1 MFGLSLQSLATIAEW
16 GAAIVALLVLIR
28 ISNVFRYIPNNQVGI
43 VEKLWS
49 AKGSIKSG
57 FIALEGEAGF
67 QPEILRGGI
76 HLFFP
81 FTYRIHMSDL
91 VTVGQGTIA
100 YVFARDG
107 GPLAPSQVLASN
119 DTDDKS
125 DFQDARRFLTHGGQK
140 GPQRKILR
148 EGTYAINTTQF
159 AVVTHDRVYGHA
171 LSSQEQSVLNAMA
184 ETIAER
190 NGFAP
195 VVLAIG
201 SDAVGIVT
209 VHDGPSLPPG
219 EIIAPEVGTDLTQPE
234 LFHNNFQEP
243 EKFLAAG
250 GFRGRQLQVVVE
262 GTWYINRLF
271 ATVEEVP
278 KTVIPVGNVGV
289 VIFYTGPK
297 TADVSGDQYRH
308 GELVANGSRGVWKDP
323 LLPGKYAF
331 NTYAGKVEI
340 IPTVN
345 FILKWVR
352 GESGALKLDENLSEI
367 SLITKDAFEP
377 TLPLSVVMHIDY
389 KKAPMII
396 QRFGDVKKLVEQ
408 TLDPMVS
415 AYFKN
420 IGQRMTLIELLQN
433 RAAIQEESL
442 SDMRERFAGYSL
454 ELQEVLI
461 GTPRAPTGDQT
472 IENILIQ
479 LRSRQVARE
488 QVATFQEQEKA
499 AIQERTLNEAK
510 ATAAAQ
516 LALTQS
522 AIQVRVQENEGSAAL
537 ARAHKDAE
545 TVKVTAAAAGER
557 ARLEG
562 QGEADKVLAIG
573 AANAQSTKLAVDAY
587 GGPEYRL
594 AEQNFARFAE
604 ALTRINQP
612 IVPQFLMS
620 GGADGQGQGAGLIPT
635 AMLSSMFG
643 QMMPEALE
651 RLKDQAPAAGR
662 SRTGLGEPA
671 GHVRRSP
678 KGWRLLVRW
687 FPSPGPATGR
697 RSGWPSP
704 RAACP
709 AGGSAAS
716 ASRGSSRVLARS
728 GDAWRPDAAGS
739 MDCGPVRAAPARRS
753 NDWPRSARGRRKP
766 SG

>member
-1 MFGLSLQSLATIAEW
+1 MSILFAAGLWAV
-16 GAAIVALLVLIR
+16 GIVAFLIFIR
-28 ISNVFRYIPNNQVGI
+28 ISNIFRYIPNNQVGI
-43 VEKLWS
+43 VEKMWA

-57 FIALEGEAGF
+57 FIALHGEAGYR
-67 QPEILRGGI
+67 PEILRGGV
-76 HLFFP
+76 HVFFP
-81 FTYRIHMSDL
+81 FTYRIHKSDL
-91 VTVGQGTIA
+91 VTVGQGKIA

-107 GPLAPSQVLASN
+107 VPLGASQVLASN
-119 DTDDKS
+119 DSEDKS
-125 DFQDARRFLTHGGQK
+125 DFQDARRFLTNGGQK

-159 AVVTHDRVYGHA
+159 AIITDDRVYGHA
-171 LSSQEQSVLNAMA
+171 LSAQEESVLDGMKQ
-184 ETIAER
+184 TIADR
-190 NGFAP
+190 DGFAP
-195 VVLAIG
+195 VVIAA
-201 SDAVGIVT
+201 DHDVVGIVT

-219 EIIAPEVGTDLTQPE
+219 EIIAPEAGTDFHAADT
-234 LFHNNFQEP
+234 FHNNFQEP
-243 EKFLAAG
+243 EKFLKAG

-271 ATVEEVP
+271 ATVEAVP

-289 VIFYTGPK
+289 VVFYTGPK
-297 TADVSGDQYRH
+297 TADVSGEQYRH
-308 GELVANGSRGVWKDP
+308 GELVVNGSRGVWQDP

-331 NTYAGKVEI
+331 NTYAGKVEV

-352 GESGALKLDENLSEI
+352 GEVGAMKLDENLSEI

-420 IGQRMTLIELLQN
+420 IGQKMTLIELLQN
-433 RAAIQEESL
+433 RAAIQEES
-442 SDMRERFAGYSL
+442 SNEMKSKFAAYSL

-461 GTPRAPTGDQT
+461 GTPRAPVGDQT

-488 QVATFQEQEKA
+488 QVTTYQEQEKA

-516 LALTQS
+516 TALTQS
-522 AIQVRVQENEGSAAL
+522 LIQVKVHENEGAAAL
-537 ARAHKDAE
+537 ARAQKDAE
-545 TVKVTAAAAGER
+545 TVKVTAAAVGEKS
-557 ARLEG
+557 RLEG
-562 QGEADKVLAIG
+562 QGEADRVLAIG
-573 AANAQSTKLAVDAY
+573 TANASATKLSVDAY

-594 AEQNFARFAE
+594 AEQNFARFAD
-604 ALTRINQP
+604 ALTKINQP

-620 GGADGQGQGAGLIPT
+620 GAQGQENNGGLIPM

-643 QMMPEALE
+643 RMMPDALAK
-651 RLKDQAPAAGR
+651 LKDEAPKAARQGN
-662 SRTGLGEPA
+662 G
-671 GHVRRSP
+671 
-678 KGWRLLVRW
+678 
-687 FPSPGPATGR
+687 PG
-697 RSGWPSP
+697 S
-704 RAACP
+704 
-709 AGGSAAS
+709 
-716 ASRGSSRVLARS
+716 
-728 GDAWRPDAAGS
+728 
-739 MDCGPVRAAPARRS
+739 
-753 NDWPRSARGRRKP
+753 
-766 SG
+766 